1 MTCAMRYVRR
11 PRKSTVLHR
20 RRHIFL
26 YCALHNHRSV
36 GRIVIFYPDD
46 RTTKRRV
53 SRGYALLYHAYELQ
67 RSWLNSAS
75 AFASIGVEMLNNPAN
90 PFNYIGPMGYM
101 NIGPVAASAL
111 EVFAHATASYGKP
124 AWNLEAIEVDGVADS
139 VVEATVVNRPFG
151 DLKEFYRENLPDDA
165 PRMLVV
171 APMSGHYATL
181 LRGTVERMLQNYRVF
196 VTDWADAKTVPLHEG
211 TFDLDDYMDYV
222 IGFLE
227 HIGEGA
233 HVMAVCQPSVP
244 VFAATAIMNRDAHP
258 CAPRTLTMM
267 GGPIDTRCSPTSV
280 NDLAM
285 DRPIEWFRHNVIA
298 TVPMQY
304 RGAGR
309 RVYPGFMQLAG
320 FMSMNLGN
328 HMMSHYEMFK
338 HLTVGDDESAQATKD
353 FYDEYRSVCDMTAE
367 FYLQTV
373 QEVFQDHALPNGTF
387 LHRGKRV
394 DLGDIT
400 RTALLA
406 IEGERDDISGLGQTK
421 AALRLTPRLD
431 ASKKR
436 YYMAEGA
443 GHYGIFNGSRWREKI
458 APVVEEFI
466 AAHG

>member
-1 MTCAMRYVRR
+1 
-11 PRKSTVLHR
+11 
-20 RRHIFL
+20 
-26 YCALHNHRSV
+26 
-36 GRIVIFYPDD
+36 
-46 RTTKRRV
+46 
-53 SRGYALLYHAYELQ
+53 LLYHAHELQ

-75 AFASIGVEMLNNPAN
+75 TFASIGVEMLNNPAN
-90 PFNYIGPMGYM
+90 PLNYVGPMGYM
-101 NIGPVAASAL
+101 NIGPIAASAL
-111 EVFAHATASYGKP
+111 EVFAHATATYGKP
-124 AWNLEAIEVDGVADS
+124 AWNIEAVDAGGESHPVIES
-139 VVEATVVNRPFG
+139 TVVNMPFG
-151 DLKEFYRENLPDDA
+151 DLKEFYREDLPEDA
-165 PRMLVV
+165 PRLLVV

-181 LRGTVERMLQNYRVF
+181 LRGTVERMLENYRVF

-211 TFDLDDYMDYV
+211 EFDLDDYIDYV
-222 IGFLE
+222 IAYLE
-227 HIGEGA
+227 HIGPGA
-233 HVMAVCQPSVP
+233 NVMAVCQPSVP
-244 VFAATAIMNRDAHP
+244 VFAATAIMNADKHP
-258 CAPRTLTMM
+258 CTPTTLTMM

-285 DRPIEWFRHNVIA
+285 ERPIEWFRHSVIA

-373 QEVFQDHALPNGTF
+373 EEVFQTHSLPNGTF
-387 LHRGKRV
+387 VHRDKPV
-394 DLGDIT
+394 DLADIT
-400 RTALLA
+400 ETALLA

-421 AALRLTPRLD
+421 AALDLTPKLSDR
-431 ASKKR
+431 KKR

-443 GHYGIFNGSRWREKI
+443 GHYGIFNGSKWRGKI